1 MSSAIP
7 QERIENK
14 IFLIRGLKVMLDED
28 LARLYQVATYRL
40 NEQVKRNIKRFPMD
54 FMFQLNSKEYDNLR
68 SQNAI
73 SSYGGRRYMPY
84 VFTEQGVAML
94 SSVLTSERAIQVNIR
109 IMRTFTK
116 LRNMILNHK
125 RFALK
130 LNQLENK
137 IGKHDEEIQSIF
149 QAIKQLTM
157 QERKPKRKIGFVV
170 N

>member
-54 FMFQLNSKEYDNLR
+54 FMFQLSSKEYANLR

-116 LRNMILNHK
+116 LRKMILNHK

>member
-73 SSYGGRRYMPY
+73 SSYGGSRYMPY

-116 LRNMILNHK
+116 LRKMILNHK